1 MLQHFL
7 GQEIEVER
15 PVFDDST
22 AILMDFRVDQT
33 HGMHFIY
40 LLPFSPTRALV
51 ESTLFSTKILE
62 DEFYIDSINQYLS
75 SHYGVSPKEIIH
87 QEKELSRWAIYLD
100 TTLKFPA

>member
-33 HGMHFIY
+33 HGMHFI
-40 LLPFSPTRALV
+40 LSPSIFPTMPLV
-51 ESTLFSTKILE
+51 NQLCSAQRLWKMNSISIL
-62 DEFYIDSINQYLS
+62 
-75 SHYGVSPKEIIH
+75 
-87 QEKELSRWAIYLD
+87 
-100 TTLKFPA
+100 